1 MTSQTPSTRTR
12 LSDTVR
18 SPLAKAT
25 VACAGLVLGLVGVLL
40 TTGWTHLAAFI
51 ASGALM
57 ALLLLVFL
65 TQKQILMTTIHGIRM
80 TTSNSA
86 ALERRIASLET
97 QLELQDEQAT
107 DAVRHGQ
114 ESLVTLRQEIMHIA
128 KLKTEPPLGLTPASL
143 EERLE
148 RIELR
153 LLDLSHLPL
162 AVSTQADRIDELAE
176 RATAAPTDS
185 ESPRSVTTEEEIE
198 MLLVHLLAS
207 RSGEG
212 L

>member
-1 MTSQTPSTRTR
+1 M
-12 LSDTVR
+12 
-18 SPLAKAT
+18 
-25 VACAGLVLGLVGVLL
+25 
-40 TTGWTHLAAFI
+40 AAFI

-97 QLELQDEQAT
+97 QLELQHAQAT

-148 RIELR
+148 RIESR